1 VNFKAAVMFCAFA
14 VTATP
19 ASAQMLGWG
28 PYGAYPAEGVSPYSI
43 NVRLRANG
51 LRQITQPV
59 QTGRYIVVR
68 AVDPYGSVVRVLFNA
83 HYGNIVS
90 IVPLPPAPIAGEGY
104 GRPYE
109 PYASREPYPRYGAP
123 PADLKVEPAPPP
135 NAMNAI
141 PGAPEHRSAAVTPN
155 RMPVPRP
162 RPSAPVAAAPAAP
175 PPAARSAVSAPPS
188 NSATAAV
195 KPMPEA
201 APPASTDPGPA
212 TTGSVGPGRAP
223 QPSAKAPES
232 FPPPAS
238 LE

>member
-1 VNFKAAVMFCAFA
+1 MNLKAAVVFCAFA
-14 VTATP
+14 LTATP
-19 ASAQMLGWG
+19 ASAQMFGWG
-28 PYGAYPAEGVSPYSI
+28 PYGAYPAEALSPYSI

-90 IVPLPPAPIAGEGY
+90 IVPLPPAPIVGEAY
-104 GRPYE
+104 GRPYG

-123 PADLKVEPAPPP
+123 PADLKVEPAPGP

-141 PGAPEHRSAAVTPN
+141 PGTSEHRSAAITPN
-155 RMPVPRP
+155 RMPLPRP
-162 RPSAPVAAAPAAP
+162 RPAPPVAAARAAP
-175 PPAARSAVSAPPS
+175 PPAAAPAVSAPPPTA
-188 NSATAAV
+188 ATAAV

-201 APPASTDPGPA
+201 VPPASADPGPT
-212 TTGSVGPGRAP
+212 TTGSVGPGGAP
-223 QPSAKAPES
+223 QPPAKAPES